1 MKSMSAMFESSQRLS
16 LSARE
21 EALLA
26 GRTTVGVEDLFLA
39 LFSAGGE
46 SSALL
51 AGAGIDLPS
60 ARAAVD
66 AVRADRNVQRADVNA
81 EHLQPRSRPQR
92 VLGSEKVHFSE
103 RAQRVLLEVT
113 AYDDDRHVL
122 VAVADSADSIVEET
136 LNRLGIDVPALR
148 EIAAAGAADAGS
160 GPPPAGSS
168 AVHHE
173 VIHDDAGAWI
183 RATASWHLT
192 ADPQAI
198 TALVAD
204 PSQWQRWNAYG
215 EGRLDID
222 DGTVT
227 VTDPNCSRWLWLLG
241 VRTRSSRHRLVA
253 ADAAEVV
260 WETITESVTT
270 KPGRRRR
277 SRQRLRIHLE
287 ATASGTVA
295 TFESDW
301 LLTRRPGRARRSL
314 LGHMLTSRV
323 TAQASAIAQV
333 ISQPSPCE

>member
-1 MKSMSAMFESSQRLS
+1 MNSKSTMFESSQRLS

-26 GRTTVGVEDLFLA
+26 GRTKVGVEDLFLA
-39 LFSAGGE
+39 LFSAGGG

-66 AVRADRNVQRADVNA
+66 AVRADRNVHCADVNA
-81 EHLQPRSRPQR
+81 EHLQPGPRPHR
-92 VLGSEKVHFSE
+92 VLGPEKVHFSE

-122 VAVADSADSIVEET
+122 VAVADSADGIVEET

-148 EIAAAGAADAGS
+148 EQIAAAGSS
-160 GPPPAGSS
+160 GQRTAPAGSS
-168 AVHHE
+168 AVHHA
-173 VIHDDAGAWI
+173 VIHDDAGGWI
-183 RATASWHLT
+183 RATVPWHL
-192 ADPQAI
+192 AAEPQAI

-204 PSQWQRWNAYG
+204 PSQWQRWNAHG
-215 EGRLDID
+215 EGRLEIDD

-227 VTDPNCSRWLWLLG
+227 VTDPKRSRWLWLLG
-241 VRTRSSRHRLVA
+241 VRTRRSRHRLVA
-253 ADAAEVV
+253 ADVTEVV
-260 WETITESVTT
+260 WEAITESVTT
-270 KPGRRRR
+270 KLGRRRR

-287 ATASGTVA
+287 ATASGTVM